1 MLLHGNLARKEGRK
15 RAGKRDFGAN
25 SLTST
30 AARILAAALLLGGI
44 ITVVRVV
51 QYLDHILRSLSGI
64 WKNKNISVFDVNR
77 HGSLFVG
84 ASVSFVIS
92 FY

>member
-1 MLLHGNLARKEGRK
+1 MGTWQGRREGRK

-44 ITVVRVV
+44 ITVVREM
-51 QYLDHILRSLSGI
+51 QYLNHILRGLSEI
-64 WKNKNISVFDVNR
+64 WKNKNISIFDV
-77 HGSLFVG
+77 HTP
-84 ASVSFVIS
+84 
-92 FY
+92 